1 MIVELEERG
10 SNGCGVTSI
19 NYDDNRLIHVIENGI
34 PKTDLQIF
42 GKSFTLT
49 EWNKEKKLLHYKQ
62 VENSMQRKVG

>member
-1 MIVELEERG
+1 MKVELEEHG
-10 SNGCGVTSI
+10 KNGGGITTV
-19 NYDDNRLIHVIENGI
+19 NYDDNRLMHVIENGV

-49 EWNKEKKLLHYKQ
+49 EWNKDRKILHYKQ